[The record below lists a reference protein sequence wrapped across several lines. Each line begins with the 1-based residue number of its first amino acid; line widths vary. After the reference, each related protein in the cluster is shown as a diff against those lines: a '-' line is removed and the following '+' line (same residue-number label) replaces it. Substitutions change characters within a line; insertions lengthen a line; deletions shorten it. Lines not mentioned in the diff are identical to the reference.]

1 MKAFKNPED
10 PNSRLNEDDF
20 YIIGFFTLTDFNE
33 RHANLIYLYSSSTIR
48 AAPIIADRDARCS
61 RNLITFA
68 DSATLRAA
76 MPRTATPLPEPSA
89 VAPAPPV
96 PRPRRRMRICPI
108 TGLPAR
114 YLDPIT
120 LTPYAN
126 LAAFRVLR
134 RLYAIHLETN
144 VAPIDLLREYR
155 SGNIPVDAT

>member
-1 MKAFKNPED
+1 
-10 PNSRLNEDDF
+10 
-20 YIIGFFTLTDFNE
+20 FNE
-33 RHANLIYLYSSSTIR
+33 RHANLLYLYSSSTIR

-89 VAPAPPV
+89 VAPVPPV

-144 VAPIDLLREYR
+144 AAPIDLLREYR